1 MTGVVHS
8 SAVDAAVAA
17 VAAAAGVAAAEVVAG
32 AVAEDAVANTADII
46 ALPQIG
52 LGFRRPI
59 AEWILSN
66 PKEVEFVEV
75 TAEHFFDG
83 GEETLRSLAELYPIS
98 VHGLGLSL
106 GTPGPLCASTL
117 ESFSRVASLC
127 NAAWVSEH
135 IAFTQSDEVDL
146 GHLNPVPLT
155 RESLRVFVDHALEV
169 KERCGRPLILEN
181 ITSYLRVP
189 EEIPETDFLN
199 ELCDMAGVGLL
210 MDVTNL
216 FINSKNHQFDP
227 VAWLRRID
235 PAFIR
240 QMHIV
245 GYSQSQGQYHDRH
258 CELIQDDLLDLASF
272 VVSYCDL
279 ESIILERDAVFPMT
293 EVIAQELRRL
303 EVACVNARS
312 H

>member
-1 MTGVVHS
+1 MAVV
-8 SAVDAAVAA
+8 V
-17 VAAAAGVAAAEVVAG
+17 
-32 AVAEDAVANTADII
+32 EDAVDKTADIV

-59 AEWILSN
+59 ANWILSN
-66 PKEVEFVEV
+66 PQEVEFVEV

-83 GEETLRSLAELYPIS
+83 GEETLRSLAEMYPIS

-106 GTPGPLCASTL
+106 GTPGPLCDSTL
-117 ESFSRVASLC
+117 ESFSRVATIC
-127 NAAWVSEH
+127 NAEWVSEH
-135 IAFTQSDEVDL
+135 IAFTQSEEVDL

-155 RESLRVFVDHALEV
+155 HESLRVFVDHALEV

-199 ELCDMAGVGLL
+199 KLCDMAGVGLL

-227 VAWLRRID
+227 VAWLQRID

-245 GYSQSQGQYHDRH
+245 GYSQSQGTYHDRH
-258 CELIQDDLLDLASF
+258 CELIQDDLLELASF
-272 VVSYCDL
+272 VVSYTDL
-279 ESIILERDAVFPMT
+279 ESIILERDSAFPVT

-303 EVACVNARS
+303 EAACVNAKS
-312 H
+312 S